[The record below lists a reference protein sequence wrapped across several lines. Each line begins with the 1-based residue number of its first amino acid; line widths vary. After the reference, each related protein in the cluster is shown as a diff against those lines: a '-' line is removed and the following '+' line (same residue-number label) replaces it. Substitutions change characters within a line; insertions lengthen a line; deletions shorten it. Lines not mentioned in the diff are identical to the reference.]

1 MNVGFVRTYW
11 SDATFIG
18 KELGRGAA
26 VGQHGRVTT
35 APLEA
40 VPAAPGPTL
49 HTARLLLRPV
59 AEDDAP
65 TLRAIRRSPE
75 VARWWHASGPGWPL
89 SPEPGVTRLV
99 VELAGA
105 PGIGP
110 EGAIVGL
117 AQAYEGD
124 DPDYAVSGIDLFL
137 AASVHR
143 RGLGREAVTAVRD
156 WLVRDR
162 GHHRVTLDPAAAN
175 TAAIACYQ
183 ACGFEPVGVL
193 RRYERDTDGIGWHDG
208 LLMEY
213 LA

>member
-1 MNVGFVRTYW
+1 M
-11 SDATFIG
+11 
-18 KELGRGAA
+18 
-26 VGQHGRVTT
+26 TT

-40 VPAAPGPTL
+40 VPTGDGPTL
-49 HTARLLLRPV
+49 RTARLLLRPV
-59 AEDDAP
+59 TEDDAP
-65 TLRAIRRSPE
+65 TLRALRRSPE
-75 VARWWHASGPGWPL
+75 VARWWHAPEPGWPL
-89 SPEPGVTRLV
+89 DAEPDTTRLA

-105 PGIGP
+105 PDIGP
-110 EGAIVGL
+110 DGALVGL

-124 DPDYAVSGIDLFL
+124 DPDYAVAGIDLFL

-162 GHHRVTLDPAAAN
+162 GHHRVTIDPAAAN
-175 TAAIACYQ
+175 TAAIACYS
-183 ACGFEPVGVL
+183 ACGFEPVGVM
-193 RRYERDTDGIGWHDG
+193 RQYERDADGTGWHDG